1 MDDGIRARGGPG
13 SAPFGDMQANVV
25 ADMGLGGRDIDALS
39 AAWSANMHAIEKAT
53 LAAGGFQVQMFTDG
67 NRVATRAGCDR
78 YFQSACKK
86 GSLQNAGPLLWGV
99 VHNSTMSPPEQISP
113 DFLVNLAGF
122 LLVRGEH
129 GVHSFVLHALPLA
142 QGGF

>member
-1 MDDGIRARGGPG
+1 
-13 SAPFGDMQANVV
+13 
-25 ADMGLGGRDIDALS
+25 MGLGGRDIDALS
-39 AAWSANMHAIEKAT
+39 SAWTVNATAWATQMFSLGCVFTSMASLCWQANMHAIEKAT

-67 NRVATRAGCDR
+67 NRVATRASCDR

-99 VHNSTMSPPEQISP
+99 PHNSTMSPPEQISP

-122 LLVRGEH
+122 LLVRGKYGAH
-129 GVHSFVLHALPLA
+129 GALHPLPLA